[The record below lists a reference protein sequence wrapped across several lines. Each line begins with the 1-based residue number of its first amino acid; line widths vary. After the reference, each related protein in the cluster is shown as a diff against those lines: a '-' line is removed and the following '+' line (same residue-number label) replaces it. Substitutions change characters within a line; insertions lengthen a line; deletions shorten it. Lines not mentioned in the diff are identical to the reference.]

1 MKPYVKNMIKR
12 QFDQLA
18 QTQHLSPQ
26 TSNPLNYNMAEI

>member
-18 QTQHLSPQ
+18 QTNLSPQ